1 MELCNLIIIPARAG
15 SKGLKNKNKLILGG
29 IPLILWSIR
38 HAQSCFSEFDIIV
51 TTDDSDIIELCKS
64 LKVDLLIRSEKLSSD
79 NAMMVDVLADALNY
93 FERSNSKKVQNI
105 LLLQPTFPFRSE
117 NDSNSLLELIKSSDF
132 DTIISVI
139 KVNDTH
145 PARMYTI
152 SENHLIAYEEKFND
166 LNRQD
171 LPHVYLRNGAY
182 YCFKSQLIR
191 KGKLYGNKIVPFV
204 MDVEN
209 KVNIDDKMDFL
220 LAQTIYNEI
229 FKS

>member
-1 MELCNLIIIPARAG
+1 MEHCNLIIIPARGG

-38 HAQSCFSEFDIIV
+38 HAKNCFSGFEIIV
-51 TTDDSDIIELCKS
+51 TTDDSDIIDLCEKNKINF
-64 LKVDLLIRSEKLSSD
+64 LRRSEKLSSD
-79 NAMMVDVLADALNY
+79 NAMMVDVLADALNFY
-93 FERSNSKKVQNI
+93 ERTNNKRVDNI

-117 NDSNSLLELIKSSDF
+117 NDSYKLIELIKISNF

-152 SENHLIAYEEKFND
+152 SESYLIAYEEKYID

-191 KGKLYGNKIVPFV
+191 KGKLYGNKLVPFV
-204 MDVEN
+204 MDAEY